1 MRVGGQTLVR
11 VATLI
16 DSHQLSS
23 SFDRAFTVLVLPKL
37 PRREPRCGV
46 LLVFY

>member
-1 MRVGGQTLVR
+1 MR

-23 SFDRAFTVLVLPKL
+23 SFDRALSGTFSAFKGKWGKKSHLKETPKQYI
-37 PRREPRCGV
+37 EV
-46 LLVFY
+46 